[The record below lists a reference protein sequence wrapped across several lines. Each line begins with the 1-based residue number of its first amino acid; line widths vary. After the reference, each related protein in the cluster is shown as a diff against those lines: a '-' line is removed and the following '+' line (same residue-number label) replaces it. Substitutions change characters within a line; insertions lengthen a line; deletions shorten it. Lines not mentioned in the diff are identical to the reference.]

1 MFKFQIKTKSDF
13 FLCFTFI
20 LGVLFLSNFT
30 YAKGFWASLKAIE
43 AKVSQIQA
51 RAIDQQKNQYLT
63 SSKIITD
70 LFHKNLKKNEN
81 KIENSITI
89 ALKKA
94 QNYIFEHYNKCE
106 LSQEEIISYVYLN
119 DAEFKQ
125 YRDLQSLKDQSKSTK
140 KDQKPEVIDRT
151 SIRASACLKLAKC
164 LQPNNLNK
172 MTITKCNNLIK
183 ESYTLAKIDA
193 EQYQHLQLTNLWA
206 NKYQN
211 GDKKDADYDILFDIN
226 QVGKIFFNG
235 SQWFKDAPTT
245 IFYQSPDL
253 STVPQGNNNDSPT
266 NNQNTIKQNTTNQL
280 SQAQYQPSS
289 TTPQANNTT
298 WLRGPITSP
307 SLQPKQTEPSTTEDE
322 EINQKLPSLTPNI
335 AQNLQNETL
344 FANQCLPPGS
354 TNMQSSYKNKE
365 NKPDLDSVIASISDQ
380 QNSPQ
385 AKKRIQ
391 DYQNAQNA
399 LAAINKLI
407 LPTTSQNN
415 KGSNPE
421 QISPQ
426 GQKELKEALEACT
439 NKCEAKDKKGDY
451 QLAYD
456 ERQICKLQC
465 LCGERSS
472 PKLDKDADFPILEE
486 NALKIRFCTIPAK
499 AIQVDTNAKKIY
511 SIAEIIHEILN
522 PISELNHWGRL
533 STRQK
538 REEFLD
544 SEFSPKD
551 LSKNTAIIV
560 STATKNDPSI
570 TSEKDKTVEN
580 QEILNALILPANKN
594 SYLTLNTPLSNIKKS
609 VKGEAQKANNT
620 VRQINDPDSVL
631 ARNNQTDLQ
640 NQLSELLSTQ
650 QKFLSS
656 FQQSLNNINTTLT
669 ALENKKK

>member
-81 KIENSITI
+81 KIENSMTI

-125 YRDLQSLKDQSKSTK
+125 YRDLQSLKSQSKSTK

-151 SIRASACLKLAKC
+151 SIRADACLKLAKC
-164 LQPNNLNK
+164 IQPNNLNK
-172 MTITKCNNLIK
+172 MTIAKCNTIVK
-183 ESYTLAKIDA
+183 ESYTLAKIEA
-193 EQYQHLQLTNLWA
+193 EQYQHLELTNLWA

-245 IFYQSPDL
+245 IFYQSPNL
-253 STVPQGNNNDSPT
+253 STSPQWSDNSSST
-266 NNQNTIKQNTTNQL
+266 NNQNTLKQNTANQDVQTQPQPNTTS
-280 SQAQYQPSS
+280 SQS
-289 TTPQANNTT
+289 NNTT
-298 WLRGPITSP
+298 WLKWTTTTP
-307 SLQPKQTEPSTTEDE
+307 SLQSKQAEPSTTEDE

-335 AQNLQNETL
+335 AQNLKNETL

-354 TNMQSSYKNKE
+354 TNIAALHKKE
-365 NKPDLDSVIASISDQ
+365 KTDLDSIIASLSDQ
-380 QNSPQ
+380 QNSTQ

-421 QISPQ
+421 QMSPQ

-439 NKCEAKDKKGDY
+439 NKCEAKDKNGDY

-472 PKLDKDADFPILEE
+472 PQLDKDADFPILEE

-511 SIAEIIHEILN
+511 SIAEIIHEILT

-551 LSKNTAIIV
+551 ISKNAAIIV
-560 STATKNDPSI
+560 STATKNDPPI
-570 TSEKDKTVEN
+570 TSEKDKKVEN

-594 SYLTLNTPLSNIKKS
+594 SYLTLNTPISNIKKS

-631 ARNNQTDLQ
+631 ARNNQADLQ
-640 NQLSELLSTQ
+640 IQLSELLSIQ

>member
-1 MFKFQIKTKSDF
+1 MFKYQIKTKSDF

-63 SSKIITD
+63 SSKITTD

-81 KIENSITI
+81 KIENSMTI

-106 LSQEEIISYVYLN
+106 LSQEEIISYIYLN
-119 DAEFKQ
+119 DTEFKQ
-125 YRDLQSLKDQSKSTK
+125 YRDLQSLKSQSKSTK
-140 KDQKPEVIDRT
+140 KDQKSEVIDRT
-151 SIRASACLKLAKC
+151 SIRADACLKLAKC
-164 LQPNNLNK
+164 IQPNNLNK
-172 MTITKCNNLIK
+172 ITIAKCNTIVK
-183 ESYTLAKIDA
+183 ESYTLAKIEA
-193 EQYQHLQLTNLWA
+193 EQYQHLELTNLWA

-253 STVPQGNNNDSPT
+253 STSPQWNDNSSST
-266 NNQNTIKQNTTNQL
+266 NNQNILKQNTANQDVQTQHQPNTTS
-280 SQAQYQPSS
+280 SQS
-289 TTPQANNTT
+289 NNTT
-298 WLRGPITSP
+298 WLKWTTTSP
-307 SLQPKQTEPSTTEDE
+307 SLQPTQTEPSTTEDE

-354 TNMQSSYKNKE
+354 TNIATLHKKE
-365 NKPDLDSVIASISDQ
+365 KTDLDSIIASLSDQ

-399 LAAINKLI
+399 LAAINTLI

-421 QISPQ
+421 QMSPQ

-472 PKLDKDADFPILEE
+472 PQLDKDADFPILEE

-511 SIAEIIHEILN
+511 SIAEIIHEILT
-522 PISELNHWGRL
+522 PISDLNHWGRL

-551 LSKNTAIIV
+551 ISKNAAIIV
-560 STATKNDPSI
+560 STTTKNDPPI
-570 TSEKDKTVEN
+570 TSEKDKKVEN

-631 ARNNQTDLQ
+631 ARNNQADLQ
-640 NQLSELLSTQ
+640 LQLSELLSIQ

-656 FQQSLNNINTTLT
+656 FQESLKNINATLT
-669 ALENKKK
+669 SLENKKK

>member
-63 SSKIITD
+63 SSKITTD

-94 QNYIFEHYNKCE
+94 QNYIFEHYNKCD
-106 LSQEEIISYVYLN
+106 LSQEEITSYVYFN

-125 YRDLQSLKDQSKSTK
+125 YRDLQSLKSQSKSTK

-151 SIRASACLKLAKC
+151 SIRANACLKLAKC
-164 LQPNNLNK
+164 IQPNNINK
-172 MTITKCNNLIK
+172 MTIAKCNTIVK
-183 ESYTLAKIDA
+183 ESYTLAKIEA
-193 EQYQHLQLTNLWA
+193 EQYQHLELTNLWA

-235 SQWFKDAPTT
+235 SQWFKDAPIT

-253 STVPQGNNNDSPT
+253 STSPQWSDHSPST
-266 NNQNTIKQNTTNQL
+266 NNQNTFKQNTANQD
-280 SQAQYQPSS
+280 AQTQHKP
-289 TTPQANNTT
+289 NTT
-298 WLRGPITSP
+298 STQSNNITWLKWTTTSP
-307 SLQPKQTEPSTTEDE
+307 YLQPKQAEPSTTEDE
-322 EINQKLPSLTPNI
+322 EINKKLPSLTPNI

-354 TNMQSSYKNKE
+354 TNIASLHKKE
-365 NKPDLDSVIASISDQ
+365 KTDLDSIIASLSDP

-399 LAAINKLI
+399 LAAINTLI

-421 QISPQ
+421 QMSPQ
-426 GQKELKEALEACT
+426 GQKELKETLEACT

-465 LCGERSS
+465 LCGERIS
-472 PKLDKDADFPILEE
+472 PQLDKDADFPILEE

-511 SIAEIIHEILN
+511 SIAEIIHEILT

-551 LSKNTAIIV
+551 ISKNAAIIV
-560 STATKNDPSI
+560 STTTKNDPPI
-570 TSEKDKTVEN
+570 TSEKDKKVEN

-620 VRQINDPDSVL
+620 VRQINDPDSIL
-631 ARNNQTDLQ
+631 ARNNQADLQ
-640 NQLSELLSTQ
+640 IQLSELLSIQ

>member
-20 LGVLFLSNFT
+20 LGVIFLSNFT

-125 YRDLQSLKDQSKSTK
+125 YRDLQSLKSQSKSTK

-151 SIRASACLKLAKC
+151 SIRADACLKLAKC

-172 MTITKCNNLIK
+172 MTIAKCNTIVK
-183 ESYTLAKIDA
+183 ESYTLAKIEA
-193 EQYQHLQLTNLWA
+193 EQYQHLELTNLWA

-253 STVPQGNNNDSPT
+253 STSSQWSDNFSST
-266 NNQNTIKQNTTNQL
+266 NNQNTLKQNTANQNVQTQHQPNTTF
-280 SQAQYQPSS
+280 SQS
-289 TTPQANNTT
+289 NNTT
-298 WLRGPITSP
+298 WLKWTTTTP
-307 SLQPKQTEPSTTEDE
+307 SLQSKQAEPSTTEDE

-335 AQNLQNETL
+335 AQNLQNEIL

-354 TNMQSSYKNKE
+354 TNIASLHKKE
-365 NKPDLDSVIASISDQ
+365 KTDLDSIIASLSDQ

-399 LAAINKLI
+399 LVAINKLI

-421 QISPQ
+421 QMSPQ

-439 NKCEAKDKKGDY
+439 NKCEAKDKNGDY

-472 PKLDKDADFPILEE
+472 PQLDKDADFPILEE

-511 SIAEIIHEILN
+511 SIAEIIHEILT

-551 LSKNTAIIV
+551 ISKNAAIIV
-560 STATKNDPSI
+560 NTATKNDPPI
-570 TSEKDKTVEN
+570 TSEKDKKVEN

-631 ARNNQTDLQ
+631 ARNNQADLQ
-640 NQLSELLSTQ
+640 IQLSELLSIQ

>member
-63 SSKIITD
+63 SSKITTD

-81 KIENSITI
+81 KIENSMTIT
-89 ALKKA
+89 LKKA

-125 YRDLQSLKDQSKSTK
+125 YRDLQSLKSQSKSTK

-151 SIRASACLKLAKC
+151 SIRANACLKLAKC
-164 LQPNNLNK
+164 IQPNNLNK
-172 MTITKCNNLIK
+172 MTIAKCNTIVK
-183 ESYTLAKIDA
+183 ESYTLAKIEA

-253 STVPQGNNNDSPT
+253 STSPQWNDNSSST
-266 NNQNTIKQNTTNQL
+266 NNQNILKQNTANQDVQTQHQPNTTS
-280 SQAQYQPSS
+280 SQS
-289 TTPQANNTT
+289 NNTT
-298 WLRGPITSP
+298 WLKWTTTSP
-307 SLQPKQTEPSTTEDE
+307 SIQPKQTEPSTTEDE

-354 TNMQSSYKNKE
+354 TNIASLHKKE
-365 NKPDLDSVIASISDQ
+365 KTDLDSIIASLSDQ

-399 LAAINKLI
+399 LAAINTLI
-407 LPTTSQNN
+407 LPTTLQNK

-472 PKLDKDADFPILEE
+472 PQLDKDADFPILEE

-511 SIAEIIHEILN
+511 SIAEIIHEILT

-551 LSKNTAIIV
+551 ISKNTAIIV
-560 STATKNDPSI
+560 STATKNDPPI
-570 TSEKDKTVEN
+570 TSEKDKKVEN

-631 ARNNQTDLQ
+631 ARNNQADLQ
-640 NQLSELLSTQ
+640 LQLSELLSIQ

-656 FQQSLNNINTTLT
+656 FQESLKNINATLT
-669 ALENKKK
+669 SLENKKK

>member
-63 SSKIITD
+63 SSKITTD

-81 KIENSITI
+81 KIENSMTI

-106 LSQEEIISYVYLN
+106 LSQEEIISYIYLN
-119 DAEFKQ
+119 DTEFKQ
-125 YRDLQSLKDQSKSTK
+125 YRDLQSLKSQSKSTK
-140 KDQKPEVIDRT
+140 KDQKSEVIDRT
-151 SIRASACLKLAKC
+151 SIRADACLKLAKC
-164 LQPNNLNK
+164 IQPNNLNK
-172 MTITKCNNLIK
+172 ITIAKCNTIVK
-183 ESYTLAKIDA
+183 ESYTLAKIEA
-193 EQYQHLQLTNLWA
+193 EQYQHLELTNLWA

-253 STVPQGNNNDSPT
+253 STSPQWSNNSSST
-266 NNQNTIKQNTTNQL
+266 NNQNTFKQNTANQD
-280 SQAQYQPSS
+280 AQTQHQP
-289 TTPQANNTT
+289 NTT
-298 WLRGPITSP
+298 STESNNITWLKWTTTSP

-335 AQNLQNETL
+335 TQNLQNETL

-354 TNMQSSYKNKE
+354 TSIVALHKKE
-365 NKPDLDSVIASISDQ
+365 KTDLDSIITTLSDQ

-399 LAAINKLI
+399 LAAINTLI
-407 LPTTSQNN
+407 LPTTLQNN

-472 PKLDKDADFPILEE
+472 PQLDKDADFPILEE

-511 SIAEIIHEILN
+511 SIAEIIHEILT

-551 LSKNTAIIV
+551 ISKNTAIIV
-560 STATKNDPSI
+560 STTTKNDPPI
-570 TSEKDKTVEN
+570 TSEKDKKVEN

-631 ARNNQTDLQ
+631 ARNNQADLQ
-640 NQLSELLSTQ
+640 LQLSELLSIQ

-656 FQQSLNNINTTLT
+656 FQESLKNINATLT
-669 ALENKKK
+669 SLENKKK

>member
-63 SSKIITD
+63 SSKITTD

-94 QNYIFEHYNKCE
+94 QNYIFEHYNKCD
-106 LSQEEIISYVYLN
+106 LSQEEITSYVYFN

-125 YRDLQSLKDQSKSTK
+125 YRDLQSLKSQSKSTK

-151 SIRASACLKLAKC
+151 SIRANTCLKLAKC
-164 LQPNNLNK
+164 IQPNNINK
-172 MTITKCNNLIK
+172 MTIAKCNTIVK
-183 ESYTLAKIDA
+183 ESYTLAKIEA
-193 EQYQHLQLTNLWA
+193 EQYQHLELTNLWA

-211 GDKKDADYDILFDIN
+211 GDKKDADYDILLDIN

-235 SQWFKDAPTT
+235 SQWFKDAPTA

-253 STVPQGNNNDSPT
+253 STSSQWSDNSSST
-266 NNQNTIKQNTTNQL
+266 NNQNTFKQNTPNQN
-280 SQAQYQPSS
+280 AQTQHQPNTTS
-289 TTPQANNTT
+289 TQSNNTT
-298 WLRGPITSP
+298 WLKWTTTTP
-307 SLQPKQTEPSTTEDE
+307 SLQSKQAEPSTTEDE

-354 TNMQSSYKNKE
+354 TNIAALHKKE
-365 NKPDLDSVIASISDQ
+365 KTDLDSIIASLSDQ
-380 QNSPQ
+380 QNSSQ

-399 LAAINKLI
+399 LAAINTLI

-421 QISPQ
+421 QMSPQ

-451 QLAYD
+451 QLAHD

-472 PKLDKDADFPILEE
+472 PQLDKDADFPILEE

-511 SIAEIIHEILN
+511 SIAEIIHEILT

-551 LSKNTAIIV
+551 ISKNAAIIV
-560 STATKNDPSI
+560 STTTKNDPPI
-570 TSEKDKTVEN
+570 TSEKDKKVEN

-620 VRQINDPDSVL
+620 VRQINDPDSIL
-631 ARNNQTDLQ
+631 ARNNQADLQ
-640 NQLSELLSTQ
+640 IQLSELLSIQ

>member
-63 SSKIITD
+63 SSKITTD

-81 KIENSITI
+81 KIENSMTI

-106 LSQEEIISYVYLN
+106 LSQEEIISYIYLN
-119 DAEFKQ
+119 DTEFKQ
-125 YRDLQSLKDQSKSTK
+125 YRDLQSLKSQSKSTK
-140 KDQKPEVIDRT
+140 KDQKSEVIDRT
-151 SIRASACLKLAKC
+151 SIRADACLKLAKC
-164 LQPNNLNK
+164 IQPNNLNK
-172 MTITKCNNLIK
+172 ITIAKCNTIVK
-183 ESYTLAKIDA
+183 ESYTLAKIEA
-193 EQYQHLQLTNLWA
+193 EQYQHLELTNLWA

-253 STVPQGNNNDSPT
+253 STSPQWSNNSSST
-266 NNQNTIKQNTTNQL
+266 NNQNTFKQNTANQD
-280 SQAQYQPSS
+280 AQTQHQP
-289 TTPQANNTT
+289 NTT
-298 WLRGPITSP
+298 STESNNITWLKWTTTSP

-335 AQNLQNETL
+335 TQNLQNETL

-354 TNMQSSYKNKE
+354 TSIVALHKKE
-365 NKPDLDSVIASISDQ
+365 KTDLDSIITTLSDQ

-399 LAAINKLI
+399 LAAINTLI
-407 LPTTSQNN
+407 LPTTLQNN

-472 PKLDKDADFPILEE
+472 PQLDKDADFPILEE

-511 SIAEIIHEILN
+511 SIAEIIHEILT

-551 LSKNTAIIV
+551 ISKNTAIIV
-560 STATKNDPSI
+560 STTTKNDPPI
-570 TSEKDKTVEN
+570 TSEKDKKVEN

-620 VRQINDPDSVL
+620 VRQINDPNSVL
-631 ARNNQTDLQ
+631 ARNNQADLQ
-640 NQLSELLSTQ
+640 LQLSELLSIQ

-656 FQQSLNNINTTLT
+656 FQESLKNINATLT
-669 ALENKKK
+669 SLENKKK

>member
-63 SSKIITD
+63 SSKITTD

-81 KIENSITI
+81 KIENSMTI

-106 LSQEEIISYVYLN
+106 LSQEEIISYIYLN
-119 DAEFKQ
+119 DTEFKQ
-125 YRDLQSLKDQSKSTK
+125 YRDLQSLKSQSKSTK
-140 KDQKPEVIDRT
+140 KDQKSEVIDRT
-151 SIRASACLKLAKC
+151 SIRADACLKLAKC
-164 LQPNNLNK
+164 IQPNNLSK
-172 MTITKCNNLIK
+172 ITIAKCNTIVK
-183 ESYTLAKIDA
+183 ESYTLAKIEA
-193 EQYQHLQLTNLWA
+193 EQYQHLELTNLWA

-253 STVPQGNNNDSPT
+253 STSPQWSNNSSST
-266 NNQNTIKQNTTNQL
+266 NNQNTFKQNTANQD
-280 SQAQYQPSS
+280 AQTQHQP
-289 TTPQANNTT
+289 NTT
-298 WLRGPITSP
+298 STESNNITWLKWTTTSP

-335 AQNLQNETL
+335 TQNLQNETL

-354 TNMQSSYKNKE
+354 TSIVALHKKE
-365 NKPDLDSVIASISDQ
+365 KTDLDSIITTLSDQ

-399 LAAINKLI
+399 LAAINTLI
-407 LPTTSQNN
+407 LPTTLQNN

-472 PKLDKDADFPILEE
+472 PQLDKDADFPILEE

-511 SIAEIIHEILN
+511 SIAEIIHEILT

-551 LSKNTAIIV
+551 ISKNTAIIV
-560 STATKNDPSI
+560 STTTKNDPPI
-570 TSEKDKTVEN
+570 TSEKDKKVEN

-631 ARNNQTDLQ
+631 ARNNQADLQ
-640 NQLSELLSTQ
+640 LQLSELLSIQ

-656 FQQSLNNINTTLT
+656 FQESLKNINATLT
-669 ALENKKK
+669 SLENKKK

>member
-63 SSKIITD
+63 SSKITTD

-81 KIENSITI
+81 KIENSMTI

-106 LSQEEIISYVYLN
+106 LSQEEIISYIYLN
-119 DAEFKQ
+119 DTEFKQ
-125 YRDLQSLKDQSKSTK
+125 YRDLQSLKSQSKSTK
-140 KDQKPEVIDRT
+140 KDQKSEVIDRT
-151 SIRASACLKLAKC
+151 SIRADACLKLAKC
-164 LQPNNLNK
+164 IQPNNLNK
-172 MTITKCNNLIK
+172 ITIAKCNAIVK
-183 ESYTLAKIDA
+183 ESYTLAKIEA
-193 EQYQHLQLTNLWA
+193 EQYQHLELTNLWA

-253 STVPQGNNNDSPT
+253 STSPQWSNNSSST
-266 NNQNTIKQNTTNQL
+266 NNQNTFKQNTANQD
-280 SQAQYQPSS
+280 AQTQHQP
-289 TTPQANNTT
+289 NTT
-298 WLRGPITSP
+298 STESNNITWLKWTTTSP

-354 TNMQSSYKNKE
+354 TNIASLHKKE
-365 NKPDLDSVIASISDQ
+365 KTDLDSIITSLSDQ

-399 LAAINKLI
+399 LAAINTLI

-421 QISPQ
+421 QMSPQ

-472 PKLDKDADFPILEE
+472 PQLDKDADFPILEE

-511 SIAEIIHEILN
+511 SIAEIIHEILT

-551 LSKNTAIIV
+551 ISKNAAIIV
-560 STATKNDPSI
+560 STTTKNDPPI
-570 TSEKDKTVEN
+570 TSEKDKKVEN
-580 QEILNALILPANKN
+580 QEILNVLILPANKN

-631 ARNNQTDLQ
+631 ARNNQADLQ
-640 NQLSELLSTQ
+640 LQLSELLSIQ

-656 FQQSLNNINTTLT
+656 FQESLKNINATLT
-669 ALENKKK
+669 SLENKKK

>member
-43 AKVSQIQA
+43 TKVSQIQA
-51 RAIDQQKNQYLT
+51 HAIDQQKNQYLT
-63 SSKIITD
+63 SSKITTD

-106 LSQEEIISYVYLN
+106 LSQEEIISYIYLN
-119 DAEFKQ
+119 DTEFKQ
-125 YRDLQSLKDQSKSTK
+125 YRDLQSLKSQSKSTK
-140 KDQKPEVIDRT
+140 KDQKSEVIDRT
-151 SIRASACLKLAKC
+151 SIRADACLKLAKC
-164 LQPNNLNK
+164 IQPNNLNK
-172 MTITKCNNLIK
+172 ITIAKCNTIVK
-183 ESYTLAKIDA
+183 ESYTLAKIEA
-193 EQYQHLQLTNLWA
+193 EQYQHLELTNLWA

-253 STVPQGNNNDSPT
+253 STSPQWSNNSSST
-266 NNQNTIKQNTTNQL
+266 NNQNTFKQNTANQD
-280 SQAQYQPSS
+280 AQTQHQSKTTS
-289 TTPQANNTT
+289 TQSNNITWLKWTTTTPY
-298 WLRGPITSP
+298 
-307 SLQPKQTEPSTTEDE
+307 LQPKQAEPSTTEDE

-354 TNMQSSYKNKE
+354 TNIASLHKKE
-365 NKPDLDSVIASISDQ
+365 KTDLDSIITSLSDQ

-421 QISPQ
+421 QMSPQ
-426 GQKELKEALEACT
+426 EQKELKEALEACT

-472 PKLDKDADFPILEE
+472 PQLDKDVDFPILEE

-511 SIAEIIHEILN
+511 SIAEIIHEILT

-551 LSKNTAIIV
+551 ISKNAAIIV
-560 STATKNDPSI
+560 STTTKNDPPI
-570 TSEKDKTVEN
+570 TSEKDKKVEN
-580 QEILNALILPANKN
+580 QEILNVLILPANKN

-631 ARNNQTDLQ
+631 ARNNQADLQ
-640 NQLSELLSTQ
+640 LQLSELLSIQ

-656 FQQSLNNINTTLT
+656 FQESLKNINATLT
-669 ALENKKK
+669 SLENKKK

>member
-20 LGVLFLSNFT
+20 LGVIFLSNFT
-30 YAKGFWASLKAIE
+30 YAKEFWASLKAIE

-63 SSKIITD
+63 SSKITTN

-81 KIENSITI
+81 KIENSMTI

-125 YRDLQSLKDQSKSTK
+125 YRDLQSLKSQSKSTK
-140 KDQKPEVIDRT
+140 KDQNPEVIDRT
-151 SIRASACLKLAKC
+151 SIRADACLKLAKC
-164 LQPNNLNK
+164 IQPNNLNK
-172 MTITKCNNLIK
+172 MTIAKCNNIVK
-183 ESYTLAKIDA
+183 ESYTLAKIEA
-193 EQYQHLQLTNLWA
+193 EQYQYLELTNLWA

-253 STVPQGNNNDSPT
+253 STSPQWSDNSSST
-266 NNQNTIKQNTTNQL
+266 NNQNTLKQNTANQVAQTQHQPNTTS
-280 SQAQYQPSS
+280 SQS
-289 TTPQANNTT
+289 NNTT
-298 WLRGPITSP
+298 WLKWTTTTP
-307 SLQPKQTEPSTTEDE
+307 SLQSKQTEPSTTEDE

-354 TNMQSSYKNKE
+354 TSIASLHKKE
-365 NKPDLDSVIASISDQ
+365 KTDLDSIIASLSDQ

-421 QISPQ
+421 QMSPQ

-472 PKLDKDADFPILEE
+472 PQLDKDTNFPILEE

-522 PISELNHWGRL
+522 PISELNHGGRL

-551 LSKNTAIIV
+551 ISKNAAIIV
-560 STATKNDPSI
+560 STATKNDPPI
-570 TSEKDKTVEN
+570 TSEKDKKVEN

-594 SYLTLNTPLSNIKKS
+594 SYLTLNTPISNIKKS

-631 ARNNQTDLQ
+631 ARNNQADLQ
-640 NQLSELLSTQ
+640 IQLSELLSIQ

>member
-81 KIENSITI
+81 KIENSMTI

-106 LSQEEIISYVYLN
+106 LSQEEIISYIYLN
-119 DAEFKQ
+119 DTEFKQ
-125 YRDLQSLKDQSKSTK
+125 YRDLQSLKSQSKSTK
-140 KDQKPEVIDRT
+140 KDQKSEVIDRT
-151 SIRASACLKLAKC
+151 SIRADACLKLAKC
-164 LQPNNLNK
+164 IQPNNLNK
-172 MTITKCNNLIK
+172 ITIAKCNTIVK
-183 ESYTLAKIDA
+183 ESYTLAKIEA
-193 EQYQHLQLTNLWA
+193 EQYQHLELTNLWA

-253 STVPQGNNNDSPT
+253 STSPQWSNNSSST
-266 NNQNTIKQNTTNQL
+266 NNQNTFKQNTANQD
-280 SQAQYQPSS
+280 AQTQHQP
-289 TTPQANNTT
+289 NTT
-298 WLRGPITSP
+298 STESNNITWLKWTTTSP

-335 AQNLQNETL
+335 TQNLQNETL

-354 TNMQSSYKNKE
+354 TSIVALHKKE
-365 NKPDLDSVIASISDQ
+365 KTDLDSIITTLSDQ

-399 LAAINKLI
+399 LAAINTLI
-407 LPTTSQNN
+407 LPTTLQNN

-472 PKLDKDADFPILEE
+472 PQLDKDADFPILEE

-511 SIAEIIHEILN
+511 SIAEIIHEILT

-551 LSKNTAIIV
+551 ISKNAAIIV
-560 STATKNDPSI
+560 STATKNDPPI
-570 TSEKDKTVEN
+570 TSEKDKKVEN

-631 ARNNQTDLQ
+631 ARNNQADLQ
-640 NQLSELLSTQ
+640 LQLSELLSIQ

-656 FQQSLNNINTTLT
+656 FQESLKNINATLT
-669 ALENKKK
+669 SLENKKK

>member
-20 LGVLFLSNFT
+20 LGSIFLSNFT

-63 SSKIITD
+63 SSKITTD

-81 KIENSITI
+81 KIENSMTI

-125 YRDLQSLKDQSKSTK
+125 YRDLQSLKSQSKSTK

-151 SIRASACLKLAKC
+151 SIRADACLKLAKC
-164 LQPNNLNK
+164 IQPNNLNK
-172 MTITKCNNLIK
+172 MTIAKCNTIVK
-183 ESYTLAKIDA
+183 ESYTLAKIEA
-193 EQYQHLQLTNLWA
+193 EQYQHLELTNLWA

-253 STVPQGNNNDSPT
+253 STSPQWSDNSSST
-266 NNQNTIKQNTTNQL
+266 NNQNTLKQNTANQDVQTQPQPNTTS
-280 SQAQYQPSS
+280 SQS
-289 TTPQANNTT
+289 NNTT
-298 WLRGPITSP
+298 WLKWTTTTP
-307 SLQPKQTEPSTTEDE
+307 SLQSKQAEPSTTEDE

-335 AQNLQNETL
+335 AQNLKNETL

-354 TNMQSSYKNKE
+354 TNIASLHKKE
-365 NKPDLDSVIASISDQ
+365 KTDLDSIIASLSDQ

-399 LAAINKLI
+399 LVAINKLI

-421 QISPQ
+421 QMSPQ

-439 NKCEAKDKKGDY
+439 NKCEAKDKNGDY

-472 PKLDKDADFPILEE
+472 PQLDKDTDFPILEE

-499 AIQVDTNAKKIY
+499 AIQVDTNTKKIY

-551 LSKNTAIIV
+551 ISKNAAIIV
-560 STATKNDPSI
+560 NTATKNDPPI
-570 TSEKDKTVEN
+570 TSEKDKKVEN

-631 ARNNQTDLQ
+631 ARNNQADLQ
-640 NQLSELLSTQ
+640 IQLSELLSIQ

>member
-125 YRDLQSLKDQSKSTK
+125 YRDLQSLKSQSKSTK

-151 SIRASACLKLAKC
+151 SIRADACLKLAKC

-172 MTITKCNNLIK
+172 MTIAKCNTIVK
-183 ESYTLAKIDA
+183 ESYTLAKIEA

-253 STVPQGNNNDSPT
+253 STSPRWSDNSSST
-266 NNQNTIKQNTTNQL
+266 NNQNILKQNTANQDVQTQHQPNTTS
-280 SQAQYQPSS
+280 SQS
-289 TTPQANNTT
+289 NNTT
-298 WLRGPITSP
+298 WLKWTTTSP
-307 SLQPKQTEPSTTEDE
+307 SLQPTQTEPSTTEDE

-354 TNMQSSYKNKE
+354 TNIASLHKKE
-365 NKPDLDSVIASISDQ
+365 KTDLDSIITSLSDQ

-399 LAAINKLI
+399 LAAINTLI

-421 QISPQ
+421 QMSPQ

-472 PKLDKDADFPILEE
+472 PQLDKDADFPILEE

-511 SIAEIIHEILN
+511 SIAEIIHEILT

-551 LSKNTAIIV
+551 ISKNAAIIV
-560 STATKNDPSI
+560 STTTKNDPPI
-570 TSEKDKTVEN
+570 TSEKDKKVEN

-631 ARNNQTDLQ
+631 ARNNQADLQ
-640 NQLSELLSTQ
+640 LQLSELLSIQ

-656 FQQSLNNINTTLT
+656 FQESLKNINATLT
-669 ALENKKK
+669 SLENKKK

>member
-81 KIENSITI
+81 KIENSMTI

-125 YRDLQSLKDQSKSTK
+125 YRDLQSLKSQSKSTK

-151 SIRASACLKLAKC
+151 SIRADACLKLAKC
-164 LQPNNLNK
+164 IQPNNLNK
-172 MTITKCNNLIK
+172 MTIAKCNTIVK
-183 ESYTLAKIDA
+183 ESYTLAKIEA
-193 EQYQHLQLTNLWA
+193 EQYQHLELTNLWA

-245 IFYQSPDL
+245 IFYQSPNL
-253 STVPQGNNNDSPT
+253 STPPQWSDNSSST
-266 NNQNTIKQNTTNQL
+266 NNQNTLKQNTANQDAQTQPQPNTTS
-280 SQAQYQPSS
+280 SQS
-289 TTPQANNTT
+289 NNTT
-298 WLRGPITSP
+298 WLKWTTTTP
-307 SLQPKQTEPSTTEDE
+307 SLQSKQAEPSTTEDE

-335 AQNLQNETL
+335 AQNLKNETL

-354 TNMQSSYKNKE
+354 TNIAALHKKE
-365 NKPDLDSVIASISDQ
+365 KTDLDSIIASLSDQ
-380 QNSPQ
+380 QNSTQ

-421 QISPQ
+421 QMSPQ

-439 NKCEAKDKKGDY
+439 NKCEAKDKNGDY

-472 PKLDKDADFPILEE
+472 PQLDKDADFPILEE

-511 SIAEIIHEILN
+511 SIAEIIHEILT

-551 LSKNTAIIV
+551 ISKNAAIIV
-560 STATKNDPSI
+560 STATKNDPPI
-570 TSEKDKTVEN
+570 TSEKDKKVEN

-594 SYLTLNTPLSNIKKS
+594 SYLTLNTPISNIKKS

-631 ARNNQTDLQ
+631 ARNNQADLQ
-640 NQLSELLSTQ
+640 IQLSELLSIQ

>member
-43 AKVSQIQA
+43 TKVSQIQA
-51 RAIDQQKNQYLT
+51 HAIDQQKNQYLT
-63 SSKIITD
+63 SSKITTD

-106 LSQEEIISYVYLN
+106 LSQEEIISYIYLN
-119 DAEFKQ
+119 DTEFKQ
-125 YRDLQSLKDQSKSTK
+125 YRDLQSLKSQSKSTK
-140 KDQKPEVIDRT
+140 KDQKSEVIDRT
-151 SIRASACLKLAKC
+151 SIRADACLKLAKC
-164 LQPNNLNK
+164 IQPNNLNK
-172 MTITKCNNLIK
+172 ITIAKCNTIVK
-183 ESYTLAKIDA
+183 ESYTLAKIEA
-193 EQYQHLQLTNLWA
+193 EQYQHLELTNLWA

-253 STVPQGNNNDSPT
+253 STSPQWSNNSSST
-266 NNQNTIKQNTTNQL
+266 NNQNTFKQNTANQD
-280 SQAQYQPSS
+280 AQTQHQSNTTS
-289 TTPQANNTT
+289 TQSNNITWLKWTTTTPY
-298 WLRGPITSP
+298 
-307 SLQPKQTEPSTTEDE
+307 LQPKQAEPSTTEDE

-354 TNMQSSYKNKE
+354 TNIASLHKKE
-365 NKPDLDSVIASISDQ
+365 KTDLDSIITSLSDQ

-421 QISPQ
+421 QMSPQ
-426 GQKELKEALEACT
+426 EQKELKEALEACT

-472 PKLDKDADFPILEE
+472 PQLDKDVDFPILEE

-511 SIAEIIHEILN
+511 SIAEIIHEILT

-551 LSKNTAIIV
+551 ISKNAAIIV
-560 STATKNDPSI
+560 STTTKNDPPI
-570 TSEKDKTVEN
+570 TSEKDKKVEN
-580 QEILNALILPANKN
+580 QEILNVLILPANKN

-631 ARNNQTDLQ
+631 ARNNQADLQ
-640 NQLSELLSTQ
+640 LQLSELLSIQ

-656 FQQSLNNINTTLT
+656 FQESLKNINATLT
-669 ALENKKK
+669 SLENKKK

>member
-20 LGVLFLSNFT
+20 LGVIFLSNFT

-125 YRDLQSLKDQSKSTK
+125 YRDLQSLKSQSKSTK

-151 SIRASACLKLAKC
+151 SIRADACLKLAKC

-172 MTITKCNNLIK
+172 MTIAKCNTIVK
-183 ESYTLAKIDA
+183 ESYTLAKIEA
-193 EQYQHLQLTNLWA
+193 EQYQHLELTNLWA

-253 STVPQGNNNDSPT
+253 STSSQWSDNFSST
-266 NNQNTIKQNTTNQL
+266 NNQNTLKQNTANQNVQTQHQPNTTF
-280 SQAQYQPSS
+280 SQS
-289 TTPQANNTT
+289 NNTT
-298 WLRGPITSP
+298 WLKWTTTTP
-307 SLQPKQTEPSTTEDE
+307 SLQSKQAEPSTTEDE

-335 AQNLQNETL
+335 AQNLQNEIL

-354 TNMQSSYKNKE
+354 TNIASLHKKE
-365 NKPDLDSVIASISDQ
+365 KTDLDSIIASLSDQ

-399 LAAINKLI
+399 LVAINKLI

-421 QISPQ
+421 QMSPQ

-439 NKCEAKDKKGDY
+439 NKCEAKDKNGDY

-472 PKLDKDADFPILEE
+472 PQLDKDADFPILEE

-511 SIAEIIHEILN
+511 SIAEIIHEILT

-551 LSKNTAIIV
+551 ISKNAAIIV
-560 STATKNDPSI
+560 NTATKNDPSI

-631 ARNNQTDLQ
+631 ARNNQADLQ
-640 NQLSELLSTQ
+640 IQLSELLSTQ

>member
-63 SSKIITD
+63 SSKITTD

-81 KIENSITI
+81 KIENSMTI

-106 LSQEEIISYVYLN
+106 LSQEEIISYIYLN
-119 DAEFKQ
+119 DTEFKQ
-125 YRDLQSLKDQSKSTK
+125 YRDLQSLKSQSKSTK
-140 KDQKPEVIDRT
+140 KDQKSEVIDRT
-151 SIRASACLKLAKC
+151 SIRADACLKLAKC
-164 LQPNNLNK
+164 IQPNNLNK
-172 MTITKCNNLIK
+172 ITIAKCNTIVK
-183 ESYTLAKIDA
+183 ESYTLAKIEA
-193 EQYQHLQLTNLWA
+193 EQYQHLELTNLWA

-253 STVPQGNNNDSPT
+253 STSPQWSNNSSST
-266 NNQNTIKQNTTNQL
+266 NNQNTFKQNTANQD
-280 SQAQYQPSS
+280 AQTQHQP
-289 TTPQANNTT
+289 NTT
-298 WLRGPITSP
+298 STESNNITWLKWTTTSP

-335 AQNLQNETL
+335 TQNLQNETL

-354 TNMQSSYKNKE
+354 TSIVALHKKE
-365 NKPDLDSVIASISDQ
+365 KPDLDSIITTLSDQ

-399 LAAINKLI
+399 LAAINTLI
-407 LPTTSQNN
+407 LPTTLQNN

-472 PKLDKDADFPILEE
+472 PQLDKDADFPILEE

-511 SIAEIIHEILN
+511 SIAEIIHEILT

-551 LSKNTAIIV
+551 ISKNAAIIV
-560 STATKNDPSI
+560 NTATKNDPPI
-570 TSEKDKTVEN
+570 TSEKDKKVEN
-580 QEILNALILPANKN
+580 QEILNALILPTNKN
-594 SYLTLNTPLSNIKKS
+594 SYLTLDTPISNIKKS

-631 ARNNQTDLQ
+631 ARNNQADLQ
-640 NQLSELLSTQ
+640 IQLSELLSIQ

>member
-81 KIENSITI
+81 KIENSMTI

-125 YRDLQSLKDQSKSTK
+125 YRDLQSLKSQSKSTK

-151 SIRASACLKLAKC
+151 SIRANACLKLAKC
-164 LQPNNLNK
+164 IQPNNINK
-172 MTITKCNNLIK
+172 MTIAKCNTIVK
-183 ESYTLAKIDA
+183 ESYTLAKIEA
-193 EQYQHLQLTNLWA
+193 EQYQHLELTNLWA

-253 STVPQGNNNDSPT
+253 STSPQWSDHSPST
-266 NNQNTIKQNTTNQL
+266 NNQNTFKQNTANQE
-280 SQAQYQPSS
+280 AQTQHQPN
-289 TTPQANNTT
+289 TTSLQSNNTT
-298 WLRGPITSP
+298 WLKWTTTTP
-307 SLQPKQTEPSTTEDE
+307 SLQSKQAEPSTTEDE

-354 TNMQSSYKNKE
+354 TNIASLHKKE
-365 NKPDLDSVIASISDQ
+365 KTDLDSIIASLSDQ

-399 LAAINKLI
+399 LAAINTLI
-407 LPTTSQNN
+407 LPTTLQNN

-472 PKLDKDADFPILEE
+472 PQLDKDADFPILEE

-511 SIAEIIHEILN
+511 SIAEIIHEILT

-551 LSKNTAIIV
+551 ISKNAAIIV
-560 STATKNDPSI
+560 STATKNDPPI
-570 TSEKDKTVEN
+570 TSEKDKKVEN
-580 QEILNALILPANKN
+580 QEIFNTLILPANKN

-631 ARNNQTDLQ
+631 ARNNQADLQ
-640 NQLSELLSTQ
+640 IQLSELLSIQ

>member
-63 SSKIITD
+63 SSKITTD

-81 KIENSITI
+81 KIENSMTI

-106 LSQEEIISYVYLN
+106 LSQEEIISYIYLN
-119 DAEFKQ
+119 DTEFKQ
-125 YRDLQSLKDQSKSTK
+125 YRDLQSLKSQSKSTK
-140 KDQKPEVIDRT
+140 KDQKSEVIDRT
-151 SIRASACLKLAKC
+151 SIRADACLKLAKC
-164 LQPNNLNK
+164 IQPNNLNK
-172 MTITKCNNLIK
+172 ITIAKCNTIVK
-183 ESYTLAKIDA
+183 ESYTLAKIEA
-193 EQYQHLQLTNLWA
+193 EQYQHLELTNLWA

-253 STVPQGNNNDSPT
+253 STSPQWSNNSSST
-266 NNQNTIKQNTTNQL
+266 NNQNTFKQNTANQD
-280 SQAQYQPSS
+280 AQTQHQP
-289 TTPQANNTT
+289 NTT
-298 WLRGPITSP
+298 STESNNITWLKWTTTSP

-335 AQNLQNETL
+335 TQNLQNETL

-354 TNMQSSYKNKE
+354 TSIVALHKKE
-365 NKPDLDSVIASISDQ
+365 KTDLDSIITTLSDQ

-399 LAAINKLI
+399 LAAINTLI
-407 LPTTSQNN
+407 LPTTLQNN

-439 NKCEAKDKKGDY
+439 NKCEAKDKNGDY

-472 PKLDKDADFPILEE
+472 PQLDKDTDFPILEE

-499 AIQVDTNAKKIY
+499 AIQVDTNTKKIY

-551 LSKNTAIIV
+551 ISKNAAIIV
-560 STATKNDPSI
+560 NTATKNDPPI
-570 TSEKDKTVEN
+570 TSEKDKKVEN
-580 QEILNALILPANKN
+580 QEILNALILPTNKN
-594 SYLTLNTPLSNIKKS
+594 SYLTLNTPISNIKKS

-631 ARNNQTDLQ
+631 ARNNQADLQ
-640 NQLSELLSTQ
+640 IQLSELLSIQ

>member
-43 AKVSQIQA
+43 AKISQIQA

-63 SSKIITD
+63 SSKITTD

-81 KIENSITI
+81 KIENSMTI

-125 YRDLQSLKDQSKSTK
+125 YRDLQSLKSQSKSTK

-151 SIRASACLKLAKC
+151 SIRANACLKLAKC
-164 LQPNNLNK
+164 IQPNNLNK
-172 MTITKCNNLIK
+172 MTIAKCNTIVK
-183 ESYTLAKIDA
+183 ESYTLAKIEA
-193 EQYQHLQLTNLWA
+193 EQYQHLELTNLWA

-266 NNQNTIKQNTTNQL
+266 NNQNTIKQNTTNQDVQTQHQPNTTS
-280 SQAQYQPSS
+280 SQS
-289 TTPQANNTT
+289 NNTT
-298 WLRGPITSP
+298 WLKWTTTSP
-307 SLQPKQTEPSTTEDE
+307 SLQPTQTEPSTTEDE

-354 TNMQSSYKNKE
+354 TNIATLHKKE
-365 NKPDLDSVIASISDQ
+365 KTDLDSIIASLSDQ

-399 LAAINKLI
+399 LAAINTLI

-421 QISPQ
+421 QMSPQ
-426 GQKELKEALEACT
+426 EQKELKKALEACT

-472 PKLDKDADFPILEE
+472 PQLDKDADFPILEE

-511 SIAEIIHEILN
+511 SIAEIIHEILT
-522 PISELNHWGRL
+522 PISDLNHWGRL

-551 LSKNTAIIV
+551 ISKNAAIIV
-560 STATKNDPSI
+560 STTTKNDPPI
-570 TSEKDKTVEN
+570 TSEKDKKVEN

-631 ARNNQTDLQ
+631 ARNNQADLQ
-640 NQLSELLSTQ
+640 LQLSELLSIQ

-656 FQQSLNNINTTLT
+656 FQESLKNINATLT
-669 ALENKKK
+669 SLENKKK

>member
-20 LGVLFLSNFT
+20 LGSIFLSNFT

-43 AKVSQIQA
+43 AKVSQIQT

-63 SSKIITD
+63 SSKITTD

-81 KIENSITI
+81 KIENSMTI

-125 YRDLQSLKDQSKSTK
+125 YRDLQSLKSQSKSTK

-151 SIRASACLKLAKC
+151 SIRADACLKLAKC
-164 LQPNNLNK
+164 IQPNNLNK
-172 MTITKCNNLIK
+172 MTIAKCNTIVK
-183 ESYTLAKIDA
+183 ESYTLAKIEA
-193 EQYQHLQLTNLWA
+193 EQYQHLELTNLWA

-253 STVPQGNNNDSPT
+253 STSPQWSDNSSST
-266 NNQNTIKQNTTNQL
+266 NNQNTLKQNTANQDVQTQPQPNTTS
-280 SQAQYQPSS
+280 SQS
-289 TTPQANNTT
+289 NNTT
-298 WLRGPITSP
+298 WLKWTTTTP
-307 SLQPKQTEPSTTEDE
+307 SLQSKQAEPSTTEDE

-335 AQNLQNETL
+335 AQNLKNETL

-354 TNMQSSYKNKE
+354 TNIASLHKKE
-365 NKPDLDSVIASISDQ
+365 KTDLDSIIASLSDQ

-399 LAAINKLI
+399 LVAINKLI

-421 QISPQ
+421 QMSPQ

-439 NKCEAKDKKGDY
+439 NKCEAKDKNGDY

-472 PKLDKDADFPILEE
+472 PQLDKDTDFPILEE

-499 AIQVDTNAKKIY
+499 AIQVDTNTKKIY

-551 LSKNTAIIV
+551 ISKNAAIIV
-560 STATKNDPSI
+560 NTATKNDPPI
-570 TSEKDKTVEN
+570 TSEKDKKVEN

-631 ARNNQTDLQ
+631 ARNNQADLQ
-640 NQLSELLSTQ
+640 IQLSELLSIQ

>member
-81 KIENSITI
+81 KIENSMTI

-125 YRDLQSLKDQSKSTK
+125 YRDLQSLKSQSKSTK

-151 SIRASACLKLAKC
+151 SIRANACLKLAKC
-164 LQPNNLNK
+164 IQPNNLNK
-172 MTITKCNNLIK
+172 MTIAKCNTIIK
-183 ESYTLAKIDA
+183 ESYTLAKIEA
-193 EQYQHLQLTNLWA
+193 EQYQHLELTNLWA

-253 STVPQGNNNDSPT
+253 STSPQWSDHSPST
-266 NNQNTIKQNTTNQL
+266 NNQNTFKQNTANQE
-280 SQAQYQPSS
+280 AQTQHQPN
-289 TTPQANNTT
+289 TTSLQSNNTT
-298 WLRGPITSP
+298 WLKWTTTTP
-307 SLQPKQTEPSTTEDE
+307 SLQSKQAEPSTTEDE

-354 TNMQSSYKNKE
+354 TNIASLHKKE
-365 NKPDLDSVIASISDQ
+365 KTDLDSIIASLSDQ

-399 LAAINKLI
+399 LAAINTLI

-472 PKLDKDADFPILEE
+472 PQLDKDADFPILEE

-511 SIAEIIHEILN
+511 SIAEIIHEILT

-551 LSKNTAIIV
+551 ISKNAAIIV
-560 STATKNDPSI
+560 STATKNDPPI
-570 TSEKDKTVEN
+570 TSEKDKKVEN
-580 QEILNALILPANKN
+580 QEIFNTLILPANKN

-631 ARNNQTDLQ
+631 ARNNQADLQ
-640 NQLSELLSTQ
+640 IQLSELLSIQ

>member
-20 LGVLFLSNFT
+20 LGSIFLSNFT

-63 SSKIITD
+63 SSKITTD

-81 KIENSITI
+81 KIENSMTI

-125 YRDLQSLKDQSKSTK
+125 YRDLQSLKSQSKSTK

-151 SIRASACLKLAKC
+151 SIRADACLKLAKC
-164 LQPNNLNK
+164 IQPNNLNK
-172 MTITKCNNLIK
+172 MTIAKCNTIVK
-183 ESYTLAKIDA
+183 ESYTLAKIEA
-193 EQYQHLQLTNLWA
+193 EQYQHLELTNLWA

-253 STVPQGNNNDSPT
+253 STSPQWSDNSSST
-266 NNQNTIKQNTTNQL
+266 NNQNTLKQNTANQDVQTQPQPNTTS
-280 SQAQYQPSS
+280 SQS
-289 TTPQANNTT
+289 NNTT
-298 WLRGPITSP
+298 WLKWTTTTP
-307 SLQPKQTEPSTTEDE
+307 SLQSKQAEPSTTEDE

-335 AQNLQNETL
+335 AQNLKNETL

-354 TNMQSSYKNKE
+354 TNIASLHKKE
-365 NKPDLDSVIASISDQ
+365 KTDLDSIIASLSDQ

-399 LAAINKLI
+399 LVAINKLI

-421 QISPQ
+421 QMSPQ

-439 NKCEAKDKKGDY
+439 NKCEAKDKNGDY

-472 PKLDKDADFPILEE
+472 PQLDKDTDFPILEE

-499 AIQVDTNAKKIY
+499 AIQIDTNTKKIY

-551 LSKNTAIIV
+551 ISKNAAIIV
-560 STATKNDPSI
+560 NTATKNDPPI
-570 TSEKDKTVEN
+570 TSEKDKKVEN

-631 ARNNQTDLQ
+631 ARNNQADLQ
-640 NQLSELLSTQ
+640 IQLSELLSIQ

>member
-43 AKVSQIQA
+43 AKISQIQA

-63 SSKIITD
+63 SSKITTD

-81 KIENSITI
+81 KIENSMTI

-125 YRDLQSLKDQSKSTK
+125 YRDLQSLKSQSKSTK

-151 SIRASACLKLAKC
+151 SIRANACLKLAKC
-164 LQPNNLNK
+164 IQPNNLNK
-172 MTITKCNNLIK
+172 MTIAKCNTIVK
-183 ESYTLAKIDA
+183 ESYTLAKIEA
-193 EQYQHLQLTNLWA
+193 EQYQHLEFTNLWA

-253 STVPQGNNNDSPT
+253 STSPQWSDNSSST
-266 NNQNTIKQNTTNQL
+266 NKQNTFKQNTANQDVQTQPQPNTTS
-280 SQAQYQPSS
+280 SQS
-289 TTPQANNTT
+289 NNTT
-298 WLRGPITSP
+298 WLKWTTTTP
-307 SLQPKQTEPSTTEDE
+307 SLQSKQAEPSTTEDE

-335 AQNLQNETL
+335 TQNLQNETL
-344 FANQCLPPGS
+344 FVNQCLPPGS
-354 TNMQSSYKNKE
+354 TNIAALHKKE
-365 NKPDLDSVIASISDQ
+365 KTDLDSIITSLSDQ

-421 QISPQ
+421 QMSPQ
-426 GQKELKEALEACT
+426 GQKELKESLEACT
-439 NKCEAKDKKGDY
+439 NKCEAKDKNGDY
-451 QLAYD
+451 QLTYD

-472 PKLDKDADFPILEE
+472 PQLDKDADFPILEE

-511 SIAEIIHEILN
+511 SIAEIIHEILT

-544 SEFSPKD
+544 SEFSPKNI
-551 LSKNTAIIV
+551 SKNAAIIV
-560 STATKNDPSI
+560 STATKNDPPI
-570 TSEKDKTVEN
+570 TSEKDKKVEN

-631 ARNNQTDLQ
+631 ARNNQADLQ
-640 NQLSELLSTQ
+640 IQLSEHLSIQ

>member
-63 SSKIITD
+63 SSKITTD

-81 KIENSITI
+81 KIENSMTI

-106 LSQEEIISYVYLN
+106 LSQEEIISYIYLN
-119 DAEFKQ
+119 DTEFKQ
-125 YRDLQSLKDQSKSTK
+125 YRDLQSLKSQSKSTK
-140 KDQKPEVIDRT
+140 KDQKSEVIDRT
-151 SIRASACLKLAKC
+151 SIRADACLKLAKC
-164 LQPNNLNK
+164 IQPNNLNK
-172 MTITKCNNLIK
+172 ITIAKCNTIVK
-183 ESYTLAKIDA
+183 ESYTLAKIEA
-193 EQYQHLQLTNLWA
+193 EQYQHLELTNLWA

-253 STVPQGNNNDSPT
+253 STSPQWSNNSSST
-266 NNQNTIKQNTTNQL
+266 NNQNTFKQNTANQD
-280 SQAQYQPSS
+280 AQTQHQP
-289 TTPQANNTT
+289 NTT
-298 WLRGPITSP
+298 STESNNITWLKWTTTSP

-335 AQNLQNETL
+335 TQNLQNETL

-354 TNMQSSYKNKE
+354 TSIVALHKKE
-365 NKPDLDSVIASISDQ
+365 KTDLDSIITTLSDQ

-399 LAAINKLI
+399 LAAINTLI
-407 LPTTSQNN
+407 LPTTLQNN

-472 PKLDKDADFPILEE
+472 PQLDKDADFPILEE

-511 SIAEIIHEILN
+511 SIAEIIHEILT

-551 LSKNTAIIV
+551 ISKNAAIIV
-560 STATKNDPSI
+560 NTATKNDPPI
-570 TSEKDKTVEN
+570 TSEKDKKVEN
-580 QEILNALILPANKN
+580 QEILNALILPTNKN
-594 SYLTLNTPLSNIKKS
+594 SYLTLNTPISNIKKS

-631 ARNNQTDLQ
+631 ARNNQADLQ
-640 NQLSELLSTQ
+640 IQLSELLSIQ

>member
-1 MFKFQIKTKSDF
+1 MK
-13 FLCFTFI
+13 
-20 LGVLFLSNFT
+20 
-30 YAKGFWASLKAIE
+30 W
-43 AKVSQIQA
+43 
-51 RAIDQQKNQYLT
+51 
-63 SSKIITD
+63 
-70 LFHKNLKKNEN
+70 
-81 KIENSITI
+81 
-89 ALKKA
+89 
-94 QNYIFEHYNKCE
+94 
-106 LSQEEIISYVYLN
+106 
-119 DAEFKQ
+119 
-125 YRDLQSLKDQSKSTK
+125 
-140 KDQKPEVIDRT
+140 
-151 SIRASACLKLAKC
+151 
-164 LQPNNLNK
+164 
-172 MTITKCNNLIK
+172 
-183 ESYTLAKIDA
+183 
-193 EQYQHLQLTNLWA
+193 
-206 NKYQN
+206 
-211 GDKKDADYDILFDIN
+211 
-226 QVGKIFFNG
+226 
-235 SQWFKDAPTT
+235 TT
-245 IFYQSPDL
+245 
-253 STVPQGNNNDSPT
+253 
-266 NNQNTIKQNTTNQL
+266 TT
-280 SQAQYQPSS
+280 
-289 TTPQANNTT
+289 
-298 WLRGPITSP
+298 P
-307 SLQPKQTEPSTTEDE
+307 SLQPKQAEPSTTEDE

-354 TNMQSSYKNKE
+354 TNIASLHKKE
-365 NKPDLDSVIASISDQ
+365 KTDLDSIITSLSDQ

-399 LAAINKLI
+399 LAAINTLI

-421 QISPQ
+421 QMSPQ

-472 PKLDKDADFPILEE
+472 PQLDKDADFPILEE

-511 SIAEIIHEILN
+511 SIAEIIHEILT

-551 LSKNTAIIV
+551 ISKNAAIIV
-560 STATKNDPSI
+560 STTTKNDPPI
-570 TSEKDKTVEN
+570 TSEKDKKVEN
-580 QEILNALILPANKN
+580 QEILNVLILPANKN

-631 ARNNQTDLQ
+631 ARNNQADLQ
-640 NQLSELLSTQ
+640 LQLSELLSIQ

-656 FQQSLNNINTTLT
+656 FQESLKNINATLT
-669 ALENKKK
+669 SLENKKK

>member
-125 YRDLQSLKDQSKSTK
+125 YRDLQSLKSQSKSTK

-151 SIRASACLKLAKC
+151 SIRADACLKLAKC

-172 MTITKCNNLIK
+172 MTIAKCNTIVK
-183 ESYTLAKIDA
+183 ESYTLAKIEA

-253 STVPQGNNNDSPT
+253 STSPQWNNNSSST
-266 NNQNTIKQNTTNQL
+266 NNQNILKQNTANQDVQTQHQPNTTS
-280 SQAQYQPSS
+280 SQS
-289 TTPQANNTT
+289 NNTT
-298 WLRGPITSP
+298 WLKWTTTSP
-307 SLQPKQTEPSTTEDE
+307 SLQPTQTEPSTTEDE

-354 TNMQSSYKNKE
+354 TNIATLHKKE
-365 NKPDLDSVIASISDQ
+365 KTDLDSIIASLSDQ

-421 QISPQ
+421 QMSPQ

-472 PKLDKDADFPILEE
+472 PQLDKDADFPILEE

-511 SIAEIIHEILN
+511 SIAEIIHEILT
-522 PISELNHWGRL
+522 PISDLNHWGRL

-551 LSKNTAIIV
+551 ISKNAAIIV
-560 STATKNDPSI
+560 STTTKNDPPI
-570 TSEKDKTVEN
+570 TSEKDKKVEN

-631 ARNNQTDLQ
+631 ARNNQADLQ
-640 NQLSELLSTQ
+640 LQLSELLSIQ

-656 FQQSLNNINTTLT
+656 FQESLKNINATLT
-669 ALENKKK
+669 SLENKKK

>member
-20 LGVLFLSNFT
+20 LGVIFLSNFT

-125 YRDLQSLKDQSKSTK
+125 YRDLQSLKSQSKSTK

-151 SIRASACLKLAKC
+151 SIRADACLKLAKC

-172 MTITKCNNLIK
+172 MTIAKCNTIVK
-183 ESYTLAKIDA
+183 ESYTLAKIEA
-193 EQYQHLQLTNLWA
+193 EQYQHLELTNLWA

-253 STVPQGNNNDSPT
+253 STSSQWSDNFSST
-266 NNQNTIKQNTTNQL
+266 NNQNTLKQNTANQNVQTQHQPNTTF
-280 SQAQYQPSS
+280 SQS
-289 TTPQANNTT
+289 NNTT
-298 WLRGPITSP
+298 WLKWTTTTP
-307 SLQPKQTEPSTTEDE
+307 SLQSKQAEPSTTEDE

-335 AQNLQNETL
+335 AQNLQNEIL

-354 TNMQSSYKNKE
+354 TNKDSLHKKE
-365 NKPDLDSVIASISDQ
+365 KTDLDSIIASLSDQ

-399 LAAINKLI
+399 LVAINKLI

-421 QISPQ
+421 QMSPQ

-439 NKCEAKDKKGDY
+439 NKCEAKDKNGDY

-472 PKLDKDADFPILEE
+472 PQLDKDADFPILEE

-511 SIAEIIHEILN
+511 SIAEIIHEILT

-551 LSKNTAIIV
+551 ISKNAAIIV
-560 STATKNDPSI
+560 NTATKNDPPI
-570 TSEKDKTVEN
+570 TSEKDKKVEN

-631 ARNNQTDLQ
+631 ARNNQADLQ
-640 NQLSELLSTQ
+640 IQLSELLSIQ

>member
-43 AKVSQIQA
+43 TKVSQIQA

-63 SSKIITD
+63 SSKITTD

-81 KIENSITI
+81 KIENSMTI

-125 YRDLQSLKDQSKSTK
+125 YRDLQSLKSQSKSTK

-151 SIRASACLKLAKC
+151 SIRADACLKLAKC
-164 LQPNNLNK
+164 IQPNNLNK
-172 MTITKCNNLIK
+172 MTIAKCNTIVK
-183 ESYTLAKIDA
+183 EPYTLAKIEA
-193 EQYQHLQLTNLWA
+193 EQYQHLQLTNLWT

-253 STVPQGNNNDSPT
+253 STSPQWSDSSSST
-266 NNQNTIKQNTTNQL
+266 NNQSTFKQNTANQDTQTQHQTNTTS
-280 SQAQYQPSS
+280 SQSNS
-289 TTPQANNTT
+289 TT
-298 WLRGPITSP
+298 WLKWTTTTP
-307 SLQPKQTEPSTTEDE
+307 SLQPKQAEPSTTEDE

-344 FANQCLPPGS
+344 FVNQCLPPGS
-354 TNMQSSYKNKE
+354 TNIAALHKKE
-365 NKPDLDSVIASISDQ
+365 KTDLDSIIASLSDQ
-380 QNSPQ
+380 QNSSQ

-399 LAAINKLI
+399 LAAINTLI

-472 PKLDKDADFPILEE
+472 PQLDKDADFPILEE

-511 SIAEIIHEILN
+511 SIAEIIHEILT

-551 LSKNTAIIV
+551 ISKNAAIIV
-560 STATKNDPSI
+560 STATKNDPPI
-570 TSEKDKTVEN
+570 TSEKDKKVEN

-631 ARNNQTDLQ
+631 ARNNQADLQ
-640 NQLSELLSTQ
+640 IQLSEHLSIQ

>member
-43 AKVSQIQA
+43 TKVSQIQA
-51 RAIDQQKNQYLT
+51 HAIDQQKNQYLT
-63 SSKIITD
+63 SSKITTD

-106 LSQEEIISYVYLN
+106 LSQEEIISYIYLN
-119 DAEFKQ
+119 DTEFKQ
-125 YRDLQSLKDQSKSTK
+125 YRDLQSLKSQSKSTK
-140 KDQKPEVIDRT
+140 KDQKSEVIDRT
-151 SIRASACLKLAKC
+151 SIRADACLKLAKC
-164 LQPNNLNK
+164 IQPNNLNK
-172 MTITKCNNLIK
+172 ITIAKCNTIVK
-183 ESYTLAKIDA
+183 ESYTLAKIEA
-193 EQYQHLQLTNLWA
+193 EQYQHLELTNLWA

-253 STVPQGNNNDSPT
+253 STSPQWSNNSSST
-266 NNQNTIKQNTTNQL
+266 NNQNTFKQNTANQD
-280 SQAQYQPSS
+280 AQTQHQSNTTS
-289 TTPQANNTT
+289 TQSNNITWLKWTTTTPY
-298 WLRGPITSP
+298 
-307 SLQPKQTEPSTTEDE
+307 LQPKQAEPSTTEDE

-354 TNMQSSYKNKE
+354 TNIASLHKKE
-365 NKPDLDSVIASISDQ
+365 KTDLDSIITSLSDQ

-421 QISPQ
+421 QMSPQ
-426 GQKELKEALEACT
+426 EQKELKEALEACT

-472 PKLDKDADFPILEE
+472 PQLDKDVDFPILEE

-511 SIAEIIHEILN
+511 SIAEIIHEILT

-551 LSKNTAIIV
+551 ISKNAAIIV
-560 STATKNDPSI
+560 STAIKNDPPI
-570 TSEKDKTVEN
+570 TSEKDKKVEN
-580 QEILNALILPANKN
+580 QEILNVLILPANKN

-631 ARNNQTDLQ
+631 ARNNQADLQ
-640 NQLSELLSTQ
+640 LQLSELLSIQ

-656 FQQSLNNINTTLT
+656 FQESLKNINATLT
-669 ALENKKK
+669 SLENKKK

>member
-43 AKVSQIQA
+43 TKVSQIQA

-63 SSKIITD
+63 SSKITTD

-81 KIENSITI
+81 KIENSMTI

-125 YRDLQSLKDQSKSTK
+125 YRDLQSLKSQSKSTK

-151 SIRASACLKLAKC
+151 SIRADACLKLAKC
-164 LQPNNLNK
+164 IQPNNLNK
-172 MTITKCNNLIK
+172 MTIAKCNTIVK
-183 ESYTLAKIDA
+183 EPYTLAKIEA
-193 EQYQHLQLTNLWA
+193 EQYQHLQLTNLWT

-253 STVPQGNNNDSPT
+253 STSPQWSDSSSST
-266 NNQNTIKQNTTNQL
+266 NNQSTFKQNTANQDTQTQHQTNTTS
-280 SQAQYQPSS
+280 SQSNS
-289 TTPQANNTT
+289 TT
-298 WLRGPITSP
+298 WLKWTTTTP
-307 SLQPKQTEPSTTEDE
+307 SLQPKQAEPSTTEDE

-344 FANQCLPPGS
+344 FVNQCLPPGS
-354 TNMQSSYKNKE
+354 TNIAALHKKE
-365 NKPDLDSVIASISDQ
+365 KTDLDSIIASLSDQ
-380 QNSPQ
+380 QNSSQ

-399 LAAINKLI
+399 LAAINTLI

-472 PKLDKDADFPILEE
+472 PQLDKDADFPILEE

-511 SIAEIIHEILN
+511 SIAEIIHEILT

-551 LSKNTAIIV
+551 ISKNAAIIV
-560 STATKNDPSI
+560 STATKNDPPI
-570 TSEKDKTVEN
+570 TSEKDKKVEN

-631 ARNNQTDLQ
+631 ARNNQSDLQ
-640 NQLSELLSTQ
+640 IQLSEHLSIQ

>member
-43 AKVSQIQA
+43 TKVSQIQA
-51 RAIDQQKNQYLT
+51 HAIDQQKNQYLT
-63 SSKIITD
+63 SSKITTD

-106 LSQEEIISYVYLN
+106 LSQEEIISYIYLN
-119 DAEFKQ
+119 DTEFKQ
-125 YRDLQSLKDQSKSTK
+125 YRDLQSLKSQSKSTK
-140 KDQKPEVIDRT
+140 KDQKSEVIDRT
-151 SIRASACLKLAKC
+151 SIRADACLKLAKC
-164 LQPNNLNK
+164 IQPNNLNK
-172 MTITKCNNLIK
+172 ITIAKCNTIVK
-183 ESYTLAKIDA
+183 ESYTLAKIEA
-193 EQYQHLQLTNLWA
+193 EQYQHLELTNLWA

-253 STVPQGNNNDSPT
+253 STSPQWSNNSSST
-266 NNQNTIKQNTTNQL
+266 NNQNTFKQNTANQD
-280 SQAQYQPSS
+280 AQTQHQSNTTS
-289 TTPQANNTT
+289 TQSNNITWLKWTTTTPY
-298 WLRGPITSP
+298 
-307 SLQPKQTEPSTTEDE
+307 LQPKQAEPSTTEDE

-354 TNMQSSYKNKE
+354 TNIASLHKKE
-365 NKPDLDSVIASISDQ
+365 KTDLDSIITSLSDQ

-421 QISPQ
+421 QMSPQ
-426 GQKELKEALEACT
+426 EQKELKEALEACT

-472 PKLDKDADFPILEE
+472 PQLDKDVDFPILEE

-511 SIAEIIHEILN
+511 SIAEIIHEILT

-551 LSKNTAIIV
+551 ISKNAAIIV
-560 STATKNDPSI
+560 STAIKNDPPI
-570 TSEKDKTVEN
+570 TSEKDKKVEN

-594 SYLTLNTPLSNIKKS
+594 SYLTLNTPISNIKKS

-631 ARNNQTDLQ
+631 ARNNQADLQ
-640 NQLSELLSTQ
+640 IQLSELLSFQ